1 MHEEDVE
8 RGEGAGRQDV
18 VYETD
23 EEEFL
28 PPGKSSPCKEG
39 FATTAEAASAPKT
52 VPGKRKS
59 RKQSEYKL
67 AYFSLWWSRMLREGL
82 KEEEARKSREDRDQL
97 TRMWTSW
104 TTRPEITTRETDVI
118 CERPLLIFSEG
129 PTEVNI
135 YLEGR
140 VDALHTGETVDGNCG
155 VGEVTVDNN
164 TTLMDEAQN
173 FPTPE
178 IDDVISEQHQG
189 NNRPG
194 TNLTVPSV
202 GGHGEFILKG
212 RVVLSQ

>member
-1 MHEEDVE
+1 
-8 RGEGAGRQDV
+8 
-18 VYETD
+18 
-23 EEEFL
+23 
-28 PPGKSSPCKEG
+28 
-39 FATTAEAASAPKT
+39 
-52 VPGKRKS
+52 
-59 RKQSEYKL
+59 
-67 AYFSLWWSRMLREGL
+67 
-82 KEEEARKSREDRDQL
+82 
-97 TRMWTSW
+97 MWTSW

-178 IDDVISEQHQG
+178 IGDLITEQHQG
-189 NNRPG
+189 NNRTG
-194 TNLTVPSV
+194 TNLAEPSV
-202 GGHGEFILKG
+202 GGAWGDYIERESSFTSMTYL
-212 RVVLSQ
+212 VTLF